1 MKKLWK
7 NGVAA
12 LLALVMMLSWV
23 PAARAADDVKC
34 PTTNCPGS
42 SATIGQ
48 DGKPMVIE
56 TSATA
61 ATCFVKG
68 EIKYTCRVCNTMFS
82 KETGIDPNNHEYKY
96 TDNGDGTHSAVC
108 PYHAAV
114 GIINQKH
121 NIVEGRCTVCMS
133 VDYSQA
139 KITMPENPEVYVALN
154 SADYELS
161 LGEVRLSIGQADI
174 TSDYNL
180 TYSWYYQGAQVH
192 TGDSYPLP
200 ATITNTEG
208 DYKFVCFLMA
218 VPKSSLTTQ
227 PISASCTVT
236 VRVRNLLTAHATVS
250 KDDTY
255 ISMGDVDN
263 WSTQSVEE
271 QIYKAAYDAG
281 TGIPQ
286 YVVFGT
292 KPVSKVGNL
301 EVDSNTRYYF
311 DRGVSDLG
319 NVRFRPSKEAT
330 GSYTINFTA
339 YDDDKGSYPGVLT
352 ITVQQ
357 QMGDLDVFYTTAKDS
372 PVKLDARDFEDFWL
386 SRYSRGI
393 LEYVRFTS
401 LPSTY
406 EGSLYLEY
414 TSNARPG
421 TRIRSRDS
429 FYVAPG
435 NNQYGIDDLTFLP
448 GVRQGEYVAIPFE
461 AFGTNDRDRQTYLDG
476 TLYIF
481 VSSGDAVDITQR
493 VAAGGTYTFNEADF
507 LSVYQSATGSKTG
520 NFYIQILEIPA
531 SGTLY
536 TNYTN
541 GRGTRLTEA
550 NAAARPFYYSGK
562 RGDLISSITYLP
574 GTATSDSIRYVAYDL
589 QGKLLYVGKMLF
601 VAEDLS
607 VTYSSTSAGLNFKA
621 SDFEGLIGTTG
632 KLTTVAFTP
641 PNATQGTLY
650 YGRSATSA
658 GTAITSD
665 SVWYSVSTTNTTA
678 NALSMNNVSFVP
690 RVGFSGT
697 VSIPFSAYDEL
708 DNKVGG
714 TVKITVT
721 ATTTPG
727 TNPGTNPGTPSNPG
741 TTTPPTNLTVS
752 FTDVPKTTA
761 TSWYY
766 NEVAYLVNAGVLGG
780 YEDNTFRPNGEVT
793 YGEALKMIM
802 KAAGYADLAPTD
814 KHWASGYLARA
825 QADGL
830 LPAGTVGLDRKISRY
845 TIAEIAAKALKLPAS
860 SRTVSPFSD
869 MSMTVTSAPYVLSLV
884 DAGIVNG
891 TADSTGAV
899 NYYGVNSIRRCE
911 MAVIIYRMNTY
922 RSAQG

>member
-23 PAARAADDVKC
+23 PAAWAADDVKC

-121 NIVEGRCTVCMS
+121 NIVEGRCTACMS
-133 VDYSQA
+133 VDYTQA
-139 KITMPENPEVYVALN
+139 KITLPENPEVYVALN
-154 SADYELS
+154 SADYELT

-263 WSTQSVEE
+263 WSAQSVEE

-311 DRGVSDLG
+311 DRGASDLG
-319 NVRFRPSKEAT
+319 DVRFRPSKEAT
-330 GSYTINFTA
+330 GTYTINFTA

-372 PVKLDARDFEDFWL
+372 PVKLDARDFEDYWL
-386 SRYSRGI
+386 SRYSRGE

-414 TSNARPG
+414 TSNSRPG

-435 NNQYGIDDLTFLP
+435 NNQYGIDELTFLP
-448 GVRQGEYVAIPFE
+448 GVRQGEYVAVPFE
-461 AFGTNDRDRQTYLDG
+461 AFGTNDRGRQTYLDG

-493 VAAGGTYTFNEADF
+493 ISAGGTYNFNEADF

-536 TNYTN
+536 TNYSN

-550 NAAARPFYYSGK
+550 NAASRPFYYSGK
-562 RGDLISSITYLP
+562 RGDLISSITYIP
-574 GTATSDSIRYVAYDL
+574 GGAASDSIRYVAYDL

-601 VAEDLS
+601 VAEDLL
-607 VTYSSTSAGLNFKA
+607 VTYASTSAGINFKA
-621 SDFEGLIGTTG
+621 SDFEGLIGTAG

-641 PNATQGTLY
+641 PAATQGTLY
-650 YGRSATSA
+650 YGRSATAA

-690 RVGFSGT
+690 RVGFSGE
-697 VSIPFSAYDEL
+697 VSIPFSAYDAL
-708 DNKVGG
+708 NNKVGG

-721 ATTTPG
+721 ATPS
-727 TNPGTNPGTPSNPG
+727 TNPGTNPGTPSTPG
-741 TTTPPTNLTVS
+741 TTPPTNLTVS
-752 FTDVPKTTA
+752 FTDMPKTTA

-802 KAAGYADLAPTD
+802 KAAGYADQAPTD

-845 TIAEIAAKALKLPAS
+845 TIAEIAAKALKLPTSA
-860 SRTVSPFSD
+860 RTESPFSD
-869 MSMTVTSAPYVLSLV
+869 MSMTVTSAPYVLALY
-884 DAGIVNG
+884 DAAIVNG
-891 TADSTGAV
+891 TADSKGAV
-899 NYYGVNSIRRCE
+899 NYYGVNSIRRSE

-922 RSAQG
+922 RAAQG